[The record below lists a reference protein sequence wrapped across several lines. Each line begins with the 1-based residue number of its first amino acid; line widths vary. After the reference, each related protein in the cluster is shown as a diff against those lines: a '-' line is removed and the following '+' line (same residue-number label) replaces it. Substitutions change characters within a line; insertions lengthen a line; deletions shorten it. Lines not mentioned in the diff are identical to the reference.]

1 VKYKKNTMQK
11 LKVTNET
18 VQEYTLSCHKLL
30 TEVLALNMEL
40 SNEEIIESFTGLTQE
55 LTSAANE
62 AFDKMR
68 EDPEFQQEAVAFLNA
83 LQMGASNEDSEAAS
97 V

>member
-1 VKYKKNTMQK
+1 MQK

-18 VQEYTLSCHKLL
+18 VQEYALSCHKLL
-30 TEVLALNMEL
+30 TELLALNMEL
-40 SNEEIIESFTGLTQE
+40 SNAEILESFQGLTAD
-55 LTSAANE
+55 LTSVADE
-62 AFDKMR
+62 ALNKMR

-83 LQMGASNEDSEAAS
+83 IKSAPSNEDSEAAS